1 MLDIFI
7 APTLED
13 IEKER
18 LPARLS
24 LGGALYW
31 FLHRYFVH
39 ADLEPGS
46 YSFLNLYEDTELNG
60 YQLHR
65 LKAEL
70 EQALVDLSAQ
80 SSVIKVLVGWSGT
93 VKSLEAEEWKDVV
106 RNEAQETIER
116 FIALI
121 SEALQKGQS
130 LWAIGD

>member
-18 LPARLS
+18 LPVRLS

-31 FLHRYFVH
+31 YLHRYFVH

-46 YSFLNLYEDTELNG
+46 YSFLNLYEDTELSG

-65 LKAEL
+65 LKVEL
-70 EQALVDLSAQ
+70 KQALIDLSAQ
-80 SSVIKVLVGWSGT
+80 PSVFKVLVGWSGT
-93 VKSLEAEEWKDVV
+93 TKSLEAEEWKDVY
-106 RNEAQETIER
+106 RNEAQKTIDK
-116 FIALI
+116 FLGLI
-121 SEALQKGQS
+121 SEAQHEGKS